1 MFILLVFLTERF
13 PDFAFAVLSVIDSL
27 KEKLVK
33 SVAAKSLPRRSALD
47 KSKGGQIGLN
57 FLSQF
62 LPLLLELTTA

>member
-33 SVAAKSLPRRSALD
+33 SVAAKSLQRQSTV
-47 KSKGGQIGLN
+47 SKGGQIGLN

>member
-13 PDFAFAVLSVIDSL
+13 PDFAFAVLSIIDSL

-33 SVAAKSLPRRSALD
+33 SVAAKSLQHQSAV
-47 KSKGGQIGLN
+47 SKGGQIGLN